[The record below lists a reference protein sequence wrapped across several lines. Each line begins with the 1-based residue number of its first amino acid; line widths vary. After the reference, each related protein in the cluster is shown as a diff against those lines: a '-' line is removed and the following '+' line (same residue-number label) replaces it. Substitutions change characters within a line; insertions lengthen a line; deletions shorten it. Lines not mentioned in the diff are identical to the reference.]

1 MEIRFYTRDMDFIGL
16 MENQSSFT
24 WTRKY
29 FEPGKIRLF
38 CPITQE
44 NLRLTERGN
53 LIYMR
58 GCNECAVVEDR
69 TVEQNV
75 YRNQI
80 EVNGRFI
87 SSYLD
92 RRLIRPT
99 FSFSGKTEVAMRRL
113 ITDLAVA
120 IPRLVLG
127 DLQGFPETVTFQATY
142 KNLLEYMSKLSRSS
156 GIGFRVRPDFN
167 AKQLVFETYKGV
179 DRSFGQYV
187 NPRVIFSED
196 YDNLQSMTYR
206 ENEQFMKNVVYIGGT
221 GQSDERIY
229 VSYGDATGLDRRELF
244 VDARDLIQDEEETLA
259 NYQARLLQRGHERQE
274 QYYQLSTTVESE
286 ADPDGNF
293 VYKRNYDLGDIVTVR
308 KRAWGIQT
316 DLRITE
322 IQEIYERG
330 TMKVSP
336 TFGVPLPET
345 IKWEDD

>member
-1 MEIRFYTRDMDFIGL
+1 MEIRFYNRDLDFLGL
-16 MENQSSFT
+16 MENQSSFV
-24 WTRKY
+24 WTRRY

-38 CPITQE
+38 CPITAD
-44 NLRLTERGN
+44 NLLLTERGN

-58 GCNECAVVEDR
+58 GCDECAVVEDR

-99 FSFSGKTEVAMRRL
+99 FSFSGKTEVAMRQL
-113 ITDLAVA
+113 ISGLAVP

-167 AKQLVFETYKGV
+167 GKQLVFETYKGV

-187 NPRVIFSED
+187 NSRVIFSED
-196 YDNLQSMTYR
+196 YDNLQSVTYR
-206 ENEQFMKNVVYIGGT
+206 ENDQMLKNVVYIGGT

-244 VDARDLIQDEEETLA
+244 VDARDLIQGDDETLA
-259 NYQARLLQRGHERQE
+259 NYQARLLLRGHERQE
-274 QYYQLSTTVESE
+274 QYYQLSSTVECE
-286 ADPDGNF
+286 TDPDGNF
-293 VYKRNYDLGDIVTVR
+293 GYKRNYNLGDIVTVR

-322 IQEIYERG
+322 IQEIYENG

-336 TFGVPLPET
+336 TFGVALPET
-345 IKWEDD
+345 IKWSDD